1 MADFP
6 LKYRRLRAILK
17 TFGIFE
23 DNTKR
28 GKGSERMFVGV
39 VGGRV
44 TRLPTKCHNEGDDKP
59 RAVVQSIRRH
69 FRLTE
74 ADGVTDEDFYSRA

>member
-1 MADFP
+1 MADRP

-17 TFGIFE
+17 TFGVLE
-23 DNTKR
+23 DAKR

-39 VGGRV
+39 VEGRII
-44 TRLPTKCHNEGDDKP
+44 RLPTKCHNEGDDKP
-59 RAVVQSIRRH
+59 EGVIKSIRRH

-74 ADGVTDEDFYSRA
+74 ADGVSDEEFYNRA